1 MAGNKDLKLKL
12 VYLMSIFLEETDND
26 HKLTMPE
33 ILSMLKERYG
43 VSAER
48 KSIYLDVQ
56 LLRKYGLDI
65 VGEKKNRKFFYYLQN
80 RDFELSELYLI
91 TEAIRAYDGIS
102 EEKAAELVEKITGF
116 GSKYQA
122 EKLKNGEYD
131 PNETEEEG
139 ETLDDPEPSEPEAPL
154 IGETYS
160 IYPAG
165 TSAIETS
172 SQEHMI

>member
-33 ILSMLKERYG
+33 IIGTLKDRYG

-56 LLRKYGLDI
+56 LLRKYGLNV
-65 VGEKKNRKFFYYLQN
+65 VGEKKNRKFYYYLRE
-80 RDFELSELYLI
+80 RDFELDELRILVN
-91 TEAIRAYDGIS
+91 AIRAYDGIS
-102 EEKAAELVEKITGF
+102 EERAEALVEKVLGF

-122 EKLKNGEYD
+122 EKIKNG
-131 PNETEEEG
+131 T
-139 ETLDDPEPSEPEAPL
+139 DDEPEDEADESSANESAPTPVP
-154 IGETYS
+154 I
-160 IYPAG
+160 ID
-165 TSAIETS
+165 
-172 SQEHMI
+172 QEPHIVDKTARPTENIRMEI

>member
-12 VYLMSIFLEETDND
+12 VYLMSIFLEETDAE

-33 ILSMLKERYG
+33 ILTMLKDRYG

-65 VGEKKNRKFFYYLQN
+65 IGEKKNRKFFYYLQN
-80 RDFELSELYLI
+80 RDFDMKELYFI

-102 EEKAAELVEKITGF
+102 PEKAAELIEKVAGF

-122 EKLKNGEYD
+122 ERVKSGEYD
-131 PNETEEEG
+131 PNEEEAVQE
-139 ETLDDPEPSEPEAPL
+139 EAEQEEDEENQ
-154 IGETYS
+154 ETYVT
-160 IYPAG
+160 YPSG